1 MKSSGNQYDLS
12 PFIFKMKKEGLPGIA
27 IETFSYYYKLIT
39 QGATGLLYNK
49 DISALDPG
57 ELMGSDQLKLY
68 AKAGKRALKNTVM
81 VMLNGGLGTSMGLT
95 MAKSLLEVK
104 NGKTFLEVILNQAED
119 LDVTLALMNSF
130 NTHEDTLTALSRLNP
145 AVSPILFRQHK
156 FPKILRDGFAPATW
170 PNNPELEWN
179 PPGHGD
185 IYTALVTSGM
195 LQNFLDKDIKYAFIS
210 NSDNL
215 GATLDESLLGYF
227 SENQFPFMM
236 EVAER
241 TPSDLKG
248 GHLARHNDGRL
259 ILREVAQCPQDE
271 LDAFEDIHLYRF
283 FNTNNIWINLEFL
296 KNLLEKSGTVP
307 LPLILN
313 PKFLDP
319 RDDSSPEVFQV
330 ETAMGAAIALFEGAT
345 AVKVSRSRLI
355 PVKKCNDLLAVRSDC
370 FIFSE
375 DYRLILNPD
384 RRLDSIRINLDP
396 KYYGKIDLFN
406 ERFKNGVPSLLDC
419 ESLTIEGDVFFE
431 ANVTLKGNVII
442 VNRNPHREILRA
454 GSVIDRDVSF

>member
-1 MKSSGNQYDLS
+1 MQTSGDQYDIA
-12 PFIFKMKKEGLPGIA
+12 PFILKMRKEGLPPIV
-27 IETFSYYYKLIT
+27 IETFSHYYKLVT
-39 QGATGLLYNK
+39 QGATGLLHNT
-49 DISALDPG
+49 DINALDPD
-57 ELMGSDQLKLY
+57 ELMASDQLKRY
-68 AKAGKRALKNTVM
+68 SEASKHVFKNTVM
-81 VMLNGGLGTSMGLT
+81 VKLNGGLGTSMGLT
-95 MAKSLLEVK
+95 RAKSLLEIK
-104 NGKTFLEVILNQAED
+104 NGKTFLEVILNQAETVN
-119 LDVTLALMNSF
+119 VTLALMNSF
-130 NTHEDTLTALSRLNP
+130 STHEDTRGALSRLNP
-145 AVSPILFRQHK
+145 TVSPILFLQHK
-156 FPKILRDGFAPATW
+156 FPKILKDGFAPATW

-185 IYTALVTSGM
+185 IYTALATSGM
-195 LQNFLDKDIKYAFIS
+195 LQKLLDEDIKYAFIS

-271 LDAFEDIHLYRF
+271 LDAFEDIHRYRF

-296 KNLLEKSGTVP
+296 KNLIEKRGTIP

-319 RDDSSPEVFQV
+319 RDDSTPEVFQV
-330 ETAMGAAIALFEGAT
+330 ETAMGAAISLFKGAT
-345 AVKVSRSRLI
+345 AVKVPRSRLI

-375 DYRLILNPD
+375 NYRLIRNPD

-396 KYYGKIDLFN
+396 KYYGKIDLFDA
-406 ERFKNGVPSLLDC
+406 RFKKGVPSLIDC

-431 ANVTLKGNVII
+431 ADVTLKGNVII
-442 VNRNPHREILRA
+442 VNRNPHREILKE
-454 GSVIDRDVSF
+454 GSLIDRNVSF